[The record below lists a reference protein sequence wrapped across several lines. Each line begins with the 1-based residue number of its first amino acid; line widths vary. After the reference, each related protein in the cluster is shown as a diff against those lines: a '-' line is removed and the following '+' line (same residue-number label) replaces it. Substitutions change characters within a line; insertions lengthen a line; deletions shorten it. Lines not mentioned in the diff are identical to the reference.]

1 MKIVVLD
8 GYTLNPG
15 DNPWDEIE
23 THGTLEVHDRTPESD
38 IVPRAAGADVI
49 LTNKTKLPAEVIGE
63 LPDLKY
69 ISVLATGYDVV
80 DIKAA
85 AARGIPVSNVPGYST
100 PAVAQHVMAL
110 LLELASRTG
119 AYDASTKN
127 GGWSDQPDFC
137 NIAFGQ
143 TELAGKTLGI
153 IGFGGIGQEAARL
166 GHAFGMKILAHAPR
180 PKPQPEWG
188 TVEFADLDTVFA
200 NSDAIS
206 LHCPQTSDNK
216 EFVNADL
223 LGRMKASA
231 FLINT
236 ARGTLVNEEDLARAL
251 EAGTIA
257 GAGLDVLAQEPP
269 AKDNPLMHAPNC
281 LITPHVA
288 WATLESRQRLM
299 KMTAEN
305 IRAFAQGAPVNVVND
320 AS

>member
-23 THGTLEVHDRTPESD
+23 TLGTLEVHDRTPHNE
-38 IVPRAAGADVI
+38 IAQRAAGADVI
-49 LTNKTKLPAEVIGE
+49 LTNKTKLPAEILDE

-80 DIKAA
+80 DVNAA
-85 AARGIPVSNVPGYST
+85 AARGIAVSNVPGYST

-119 AYDASTKN
+119 DYDASTKN
-127 GGWSDQPDFC
+127 GDWSGQPDFC

-166 GHAFGMKILAHAPR
+166 GHAFGMRILAHAPR
-180 PKPQPEWG
+180 PKPQPQWG
-188 TVEFADLDTVFA
+188 TVEFADLGTVFA
-200 NSDAIS
+200 ESDAIS
-206 LHCPQTSDNK
+206 LHCPQTEENK
-216 EFVNADL
+216 EFVNAAL
-223 LGRMKASA
+223 LARMKPSA
-231 FLINT
+231 FIINT
-236 ARGTLVNEEDLARAL
+236 ARGTLINEGDLAKAL

-269 AKDNPLMHAPNC
+269 AKDNPLMRAPNC

-299 KMTAEN
+299 KMTADN
-305 IRAFAQGAPVNVVND
+305 IRAFANGAPTNVVNGV
-320 AS
+320 S